1 MFRRITILVDNNS
14 WILPYAEQLLQTL
27 VKLNYHCVLVR
38 SANDIPK
45 GDVCFLLGCTKIVPK
60 NILLYNQYNMVIH
73 ESNLPQ
79 GKGFAPIAWQ
89 ILEGKKVIP
98 VCLIEANES
107 VDSGDIWLKEYI
119 ELVGDELSHQWRII
133 QGEISIQLAIKFI
146 TNFHELK
153 PQVQLGKSTNYP
165 RRIPKDSELDIN
177 KTIAAQFDLL
187 RVVDNHLYPAF
198 FNHLG
203 VRYKIKVYRDE

>member
-1 MFRRITILVDNNS
+1 MRAVYFQNVIYGTNT
-14 WILPYAEQLLQTL
+14 Q
-27 VKLNYHCVLVR
+27 
-38 SANDIPK
+38 
-45 GDVCFLLGCTKIVPK
+45 KIVPK

-98 VCLIEANES
+98 VCLIEANYS

-119 ELVGDELSHQWRII
+119 ELVGDELSHQWRIK

-146 TNFHELK
+146 INFHELK

-165 RRIPKDSELDIN
+165 RRTPKDSELDIN
-177 KTIAAQFDLL
+177 KTLAEQFDLL

>member
-14 WILPYAEQLLQTL
+14 WILPYAEQLQQTL
-27 VKLNYHCVLVR
+27 VKLNYQCVLVR

-98 VCLIEANES
+98 VCLIEANYS

-119 ELVGDELSHQWRII
+119 ELVGDELSHQWRIK

-146 TNFHELK
+146 INFHELK

-165 RRIPKDSELDIN
+165 RRTPKDSELDIN
-177 KTIAAQFDLL
+177 KTLAEQFDLL